1 MKLFNLKIAGEESGG
16 PLGGTAPY
24 EVILLEKCTVREF
37 VQYVLDTNNEWGYIG
52 IYNPERNPFFGDPH
66 VEYSYGKLKSKTSEL
81 NYYFT
86 LKQINQFGEFLDKPV
101 IKATADGGWSRM
113 DYILYV

>member
-1 MKLFNLKIAGEESGG
+1 MKQIFDLRLNGEESGG

-24 EVILLEKCTVREF
+24 KVIILEKCTVREF
-37 VQYVLDTNNEWGYIG
+37 VEYVLHTQDSWGYIG
-52 IYNPERNPFFGDPH
+52 IHNPEKGPFFGYPNIQ
-66 VEYSYGKLKSKTSEL
+66 YSGGKLKVGSIIED
-81 NYYFT
+81 
-86 LKQINQFGEFLDKPV
+86 FGEFLNKQV

>member
-1 MKLFNLKIAGEESGG
+1 MRRIFNLKIAGEESGG

-24 EVILLEKCTVREF
+24 DVILLEKCTVREF
-37 VQYVLDTNNEWGYIG
+37 VEYVLDTKSDWGYIG

-66 VEYSYGKLKSKTSEL
+66 IEYSNGKLKSKTSEL
-81 NYYFT
+81 N
-86 LKQINQFGEFLDKPV
+86 FGEFLDKPV
-101 IKATADGGWSRM
+101 IKATAGGGWSRM

>member
-1 MKLFNLKIAGEESGG
+1 MKRLFDLRIDGEVSGG

-37 VQYVLDTNNEWGYIG
+37 VEYVLDTKKDWGYIG
-52 IYNPERNPFFGDPH
+52 INNDERNPFFGWPNIQ
-66 VEYSYGKLKSKTSEL
+66 YSNGRLKAGSIIED
-81 NYYFT
+81 
-86 LKQINQFGEFLDKPV
+86 FGEFLDRPV
-101 IKATADGGWSRM
+101 SKAIASGGWSRM

>member
-1 MKLFNLKIAGEESGG
+1 MKHIFDLRINGEESGG

-24 EVILLEKCTVREF
+24 EVILREHCTVREF
-37 VQYVLDTNNEWGYIG
+37 VEYVLESGKDWGYIG
-52 IYNPERNPFFGDPH
+52 IHNQEKGPFFGYPNIQ
-66 VEYSYGKLKSKTSEL
+66 YSGSRLKSETEG
-81 NYYFT
+81 NFV
-86 LKQINQFGEFLDKPV
+86 EFLDKPV

>member
-1 MKLFNLKIAGEESGG
+1 MKHIFDLRINGEESGG

-24 EVILLEKCTVREF
+24 EVILFEKCTVREF
-37 VQYVLDTNNEWGYIG
+37 VGYVLDTKSDWGYIG
-52 IYNPERNPFFGDPH
+52 IYNPEKNPFFGYPH
-66 VEYSYGKLKSKTSEL
+66 IEYSHGKLEVGSIFED
-81 NYYFT
+81 
-86 LKQINQFGEFLDKPV
+86 FGEFLDKPV